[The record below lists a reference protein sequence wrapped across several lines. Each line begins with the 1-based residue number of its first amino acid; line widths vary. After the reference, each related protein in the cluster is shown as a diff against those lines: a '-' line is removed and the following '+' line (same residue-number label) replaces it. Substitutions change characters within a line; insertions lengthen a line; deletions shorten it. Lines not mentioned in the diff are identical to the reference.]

1 MFGSSINEERYRKG
15 MSCVATLPV
24 FGFTVYLA
32 VIHQCCLEE
41 DLGLFEDG
49 DMTQVGERGL
59 TLR

>member
-1 MFGSSINEERYRKG
+1 

-24 FGFTVYLA
+24 FEFTVCLA